1 MNPNN
6 RKMLNKRGVNGKEQQ
21 EQNTKKKNSTNAVL
35 AKIKSCF
42 VEQGNSDSGGGGTG
56 PSE

>member
-1 MNPNN
+1 MIMNPNN

-21 EQNTKKKNSTNAVL
+21 EQNTKKKNSTNAVS

-42 VEQGNSDSGGGGTG
+42 VE
-56 PSE
+56 